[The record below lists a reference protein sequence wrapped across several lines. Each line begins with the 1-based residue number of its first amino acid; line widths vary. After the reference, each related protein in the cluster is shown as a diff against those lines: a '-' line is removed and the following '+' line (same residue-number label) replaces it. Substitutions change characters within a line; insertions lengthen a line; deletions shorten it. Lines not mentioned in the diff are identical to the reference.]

1 MRFFNHRKEET
12 AALNS
17 FRESCVKD
25 RLEIVVSRRAI
36 ASLNRV
42 VSTKQKRLAAAAIG
56 TSAVLAL
63 SRRGL
68 IREEADGLWVATELG
83 LLALAYAEAG
93 GLLEDRRVGN
103 E

>member
-1 MRFFNHRKEET
+1 MKYFNQRKEET
-12 AALNS
+12 AALNA

-25 RLEIVVSRRAI
+25 RLEVIVSKRAI
-36 ASLNRV
+36 ASLHRV
-42 VSTKQKRLAAAAIG
+42 VSTKQKRLASVAIG

-68 IREEADGLWVATELG
+68 IREENDGLWVATELG

-93 GLLEDRRVGN
+93 GLLEDRSIK

>member
-1 MRFFNHRKEET
+1 MKFFSYRKEET
-12 AALNS
+12 TALNS
-17 FRESCVKD
+17 FRETCIKD
-25 RLEIVVSRRAI
+25 RLEIIVSKRAI
-36 ASLNRV
+36 ASLHKV
-42 VSTKQKRLAAAAIG
+42 ILTKQKRMASAAIG

-68 IREEADGLWVATELG
+68 IREEADGQWVVTELG

-93 GLLEDRRVGN
+93 GLLEDRRVK

>member
-1 MRFFNHRKEET
+1 MKFFNQRKEEV

-17 FRESCVKD
+17 FRETCVKD
-25 RLEIVVSRRAI
+25 RLEIVVSKRAI
-36 ASLNRV
+36 GALHRI
-42 VSTKQKRLAAAAIG
+42 VSTKQKRMTSANIG

-68 IREEADGLWVATELG
+68 IREEADGLWVVTELG
-83 LLALAYAEAG
+83 LLALACAEAG
-93 GLLEDRRVGN
+93 GLLEDRRLS

>member
-1 MRFFNHRKEET
+1 MKFFSYRKEET

-17 FRESCVKD
+17 FRESCIKD
-25 RLEIVVSRRAI
+25 RLEVIVSKRAI
-36 ASLNRV
+36 GSLHKLVAS
-42 VSTKQKRLAAAAIG
+42 KAKRSPSAVLG

-68 IREEADGLWVATELG
+68 IREESDGQWVATELG

-93 GLLEDRRVGN
+93 GLLEDRRLS